1 MGAGHG
7 EPSRTKVSEGP
18 RTPEA
23 EQKTSANPEENSW
36 GGRGQKGGHKNY
48 RLLLKANKDKGRKKQ
63 RETIRKVWPESP
75 ASNLGGKGG
84 GAVAGGGVVEQVRGS
99 GEWSWGANTAPVGKG
114 GQWGRW
120 AGTSARVVI
129 SK

>member
-84 GAVAGGGVVEQVRGS
+84 GGRGGWGGGGAGAGFRGVELGSKHSTCGEGRSVGQVGRHQRQS
-99 GEWSWGANTAPVGKG
+99 GD
-114 GQWGRW
+114 
-120 AGTSARVVI
+120 
-129 SK
+129 